1 MWGLVVHNLVKNC
14 NYMEWYSNDSVQTT
28 CKGYNIPVI
37 YVGFTDFDS
46 KFVDIYD
53 DAYNI
58 LKEFKDS
65 LTKDYMFIWFMWPIL
80 LSSDASISWSHSLLS
95 RAPCRNFSNFFL
107 KTTRSVISV
116 HILVLASMRKYILNH
131 K

>member
-53 DAYNI
+53 DALQYAQGIQRLPYKRLHVHMIYVTNI
-58 LKEFKDS
+58 TVQWCLYQLE
-65 LTKDYMFIWFMWPIL
+65 P
-80 LSSDASISWSHSLLS
+80 
-95 RAPCRNFSNFFL
+95 FS
-107 KTTRSVISV
+107 TI
-116 HILVLASMRKYILNH
+116 
-131 K
+131 